1 MQSLWDQP
9 GRKKW
14 FGSGFDAPGIHSIC
28 VDPRNAARVAVGVS
42 CGGVWVSENT
52 GDSWTCSKSMRAS
65 YMPPDREYEPYIQ
78 DPHRLVQCAGQPDHC
93 WIQHHNG
100 VFRSTDGAVS
110 WSEIH
115 DVTPSTFGFTV
126 AVHPHDPDTA
136 WLVPG
141 LSDEHRVPVGGRVVA
156 TRTRDGGR
164 SFELLEKG
172 LPQHHAY
179 DLTYR
184 HALAVDDTGDALAFG
199 TTTGSLWTSN
209 DQGNTWQC
217 VSEHLPPGLQ
227 RANGLGGNAS

>member
-1 MQSLWDQP
+1 M
-9 GRKKW
+9 
-14 FGSGFDAPGIHSIC
+14 
-28 VDPRNAARVAVGVS
+28 
-42 CGGVWVSENT
+42 GG
-52 GDSWTCSKSMRAS
+52 
-65 YMPPDREYEPYIQ
+65 DRPT
-78 DPHRLVQCAGQPDHC
+78 P
-93 WIQHHNG
+93 
-100 VFRSTDGAVS
+100 DGAVS

-141 LSDEHRVPVGGRVVA
+141 LSDEHRVPVGGRVVV

-217 VSEHLPPGLQ
+217 VSEHLPPVYSV
-227 RANGLGGNAS
+227 RTV